1 MSYTELP
8 GLARMA
14 YAHGWARSGGPLT
27 ERVKMGCAVAVTLA
41 CERPDA
47 PDVLETTLQLGS
59 LEGTWAAIYDRR
71 ERLTAA
77 HVAKATK
84 AYRALLAKLDVAAA
98 IKALQAAIPATEA
111 AQPDPHRAE
120 IEAAAMAQARRLLH
134 TVTDDTSSPEYRA
147 AVSAIADAL
156 IDGEAEGVAG
166 GVALIVRATATVG
179 VDFDLAFTDAHAAL
193 ARLDDHWG
201 DAQGWLGRIIDGNAT
216 DLGNAL
222 SSAAKD
228 GGDYEALRDAAASV
242 LDGEEIRSV
251 ETLIDLAMGQA
262 FSNGALAIYARE
274 GVTSV
279 EFITAG
285 GTRVCPIC
293 LAVEANNPYSLIE
306 VPAPPRHPYCRC
318 SLIPAA
324 SSVIS
329 IGANIAR
336 YLVA

>member
-1 MSYTELP
+1 MSYAELP
-8 GLARMA
+8 GLARLA

-27 ERVKMGCAVAVTLA
+27 DRVRLGCAVAVTLA

-47 PDVLETTLQLGS
+47 PDVLEATLQLGA

-77 HVAKATK
+77 HVAKVTK

-111 AQPDPHRAE
+111 AEPDPHRAE
-120 IEAAAMAQARRLLH
+120 IEVAATAQARRLLH
-134 TVTDDTSSPEYRA
+134 TITDDTSSPEYRA
-147 AVSAIADAL
+147 AVRAIADAL
-156 IDGEAEGVAG
+156 LDGEAEGVAG
-166 GVALIVRATATVG
+166 GVALIVRTTATVG

-201 DAQGWLGRIIDGNAT
+201 DAQGWLGRVVDGNAT

-222 SSAAKD
+222 ASVAKD
-228 GGDYEALRDAAASV
+228 GGDYEALRDAATGV

-251 ETLIDLAMGQA
+251 ETLIDLAMSQA
-262 FSNGALAIYARE
+262 FSDGALAIYSRE
-274 GVTSV
+274 GATSV
-279 EFITAG
+279 DFITAG
-285 GTRVCPIC
+285 GRVCPRC
-293 LAVEANNPYSLIE
+293 LAAESGNPWALLEA
-306 VPAPPRHPYCRC
+306 PRPGLHPHCRC
-318 SLIPAA
+318 CLSPSSAAIFSL
-324 SSVIS
+324 
-329 IGANIAR
+329 GANIAR